1 MRKPEDMRLP
11 RDVEEGGR
19 PEMTTLVLSVQ
30 EREELR
36 LLLESAL
43 AGLRRGISRAGR
55 HEHDEVLGQRRAI
68 LQGVLLQLE
77 EARTRSV
84 ARRAELNS
92 RASEENTFSTGD
104 LRVDLAR
111 RQVLLKAR
119 PVYFTPI
126 EYRLLTAL
134 VKRAG
139 KVLTH
144 RELLEEVWDRLHAEQ
159 RHYLHVYVAHLRRKI
174 EADPAR
180 PRYILTEPRVGYRLA
195 SE

>member
-1 MRKPEDMRLP
+1 MRLP

-19 PEMTTLVLSVQ
+19 PEMTTLVLSAQ
-30 EREELR
+30 ERDELR

-43 AGLRRGISRAGR
+43 ANFRREISRGGR
-55 HEHDEVLGQRRAI
+55 HQHDEMLGQRRAI
-68 LQGVLLQLE
+68 LQGVLLQIE

-84 ARRAELNS
+84 ARRAELS
-92 RASEENTFSTGD
+92 ARASEENTFSTGD

-119 PVYFTPI
+119 PVYLTPI
-126 EYRLLTAL
+126 EYRLLIAL

-139 KVLTH
+139 QVLTH

-159 RHYLHVYVAHLRRKI
+159 THYLHVYVAHVRRKI

>member
-1 MRKPEDMRLP
+1 
-11 RDVEEGGR
+11 V
-19 PEMTTLVLSVQ
+19 TTLVLSAQ
-30 EREELR
+30 ERDELR
-36 LLLESAL
+36 LLLERAL
-43 AGLRRGISRAGR
+43 ADLRRQP
-55 HEHDEVLGQRRAI
+55 EEMLWQRRAI

-84 ARRAELNS
+84 ARRAELGR
-92 RASEENTFSTGD
+92 RASEENTFGTGD
-104 LRVDLAR
+104 LLVDFGR
-111 RQVLLKAR
+111 RRVLLKAR
-119 PVYFTPI
+119 PISLTPI

-139 KVLTH
+139 QVMTH

-159 RHYLHVYVAHLRRKI
+159 THYLHVYVAHLRRKI
-174 EADPAR
+174 EVDPGR

>member
-1 MRKPEDMRLP
+1 
-11 RDVEEGGR
+11 VI
-19 PEMTTLVLSVQ
+19 TLVLSAQ
-30 EREELR
+30 EQDALR
-36 LLLESAL
+36 LLLERAL
-43 AGLRRGISRAGR
+43 KDPRREISRGGR
-55 HEHDEVLGQRRAI
+55 QPQGEMLGQRRAL
-68 LQGVLLQLE
+68 LQGVLLQIE

-84 ARRAELNS
+84 ARDAELS
-92 RASEENTFSTGD
+92 ARGSEENTFSTGD

-119 PVYFTPI
+119 PVYLTPG

-134 VKRAG
+134 GKRAG
-139 KVLTH
+139 QVLTH

-159 RHYLHVYVAHLRRKI
+159 THYLHVYVAHLRRKI

-180 PRYILTEPRVGYRLA
+180 PRYILTEPRIGYRLA

>member
-1 MRKPEDMRLP
+1 
-11 RDVEEGGR
+11 V
-19 PEMTTLVLSVQ
+19 TTLVLSAQ
-30 EREELR
+30 EGDELR

-43 AGLRRGISRAGR
+43 ADLRRQP
-55 HEHDEVLGQRRAI
+55 EEMLWRRQAI

-84 ARRAELNS
+84 ARRAELS
-92 RASEENTFSTGD
+92 RRATEENTFSTGD
-104 LRVDLAR
+104 LRVDFGR
-111 RQVLLKAR
+111 RSVLLKAR
-119 PVYFTPI
+119 PVYLTPI

-139 KVLTH
+139 QVLTH

-159 RHYLHVYVAHLRRKI
+159 THYLHVYVAHLRRKI
-174 EADPAR
+174 EPDPAR

>member
-1 MRKPEDMRLP
+1 
-11 RDVEEGGR
+11 
-19 PEMTTLVLSVQ
+19 MTTLVLSAQ
-30 EREELR
+30 EGDELR

-43 AGLRRGISRAGR
+43 ADLRRQP
-55 HEHDEVLGQRRAI
+55 EEMLWPRRAI

-84 ARRAELNS
+84 ARRAELS
-92 RASEENTFSTGD
+92 RRATEENTFSTGD
-104 LRVDLAR
+104 LRVDFGR
-111 RQVLLKAR
+111 RSVLLKAR
-119 PVYFTPI
+119 PVYLTPI

-139 KVLTH
+139 QVLTH

-159 RHYLHVYVAHLRRKI
+159 THYLHVYVAHLRRKI
-174 EADPAR
+174 EPDPAR

>member
-1 MRKPEDMRLP
+1 
-11 RDVEEGGR
+11 
-19 PEMTTLVLSVQ
+19 MTTLVLSAQ
-30 EREELR
+30 EGDELR

-43 AGLRRGISRAGR
+43 ADLRRQPEEMLWR
-55 HEHDEVLGQRRAI
+55 RRAI

-84 ARRAELNS
+84 ARRAELS
-92 RASEENTFSTGD
+92 RRATEENTFSTGD
-104 LRVDLAR
+104 LRVDFGR
-111 RQVLLKAR
+111 RSVLLKAR
-119 PVYFTPI
+119 PVYLTPI

-139 KVLTH
+139 QVLTH

-159 RHYLHVYVAHLRRKI
+159 THYLHVYVAHLRRKI
-174 EADPAR
+174 EPDPAR

>member
-1 MRKPEDMRLP
+1 MRCSGR
-11 RDVEEGGR
+11 GGPSCKGSSSR
-19 PEMTTLVLSVQ
+19 S
-30 EREELR
+30 
-36 LLLESAL
+36 
-43 AGLRRGISRAGR
+43 RRHAPDRS
-55 HEHDEVLGQRRAI
+55 H
-68 LQGVLLQLE
+68 E
-77 EARTRSV
+77 EA
-84 ARRAELNS
+84 ELS
-92 RASEENTFSTGD
+92 ARASEENTFSTGD

-111 RQVLLKAR
+111 RRVLLKAR
-119 PVYFTPI
+119 PVYLTPI

-139 KVLTH
+139 QVLTH

-159 RHYLHVYVAHLRRKI
+159 THYLHVYVAHLRRKI

>member
-1 MRKPEDMRLP
+1 
-11 RDVEEGGR
+11 
-19 PEMTTLVLSVQ
+19 MTTLVLSAQ
-30 EREELR
+30 ERDELG

-43 AGLRRGISRAGR
+43 ADLRLEISHSGR
-55 HEHDEVLGQRRAI
+55 YQHDEMLEQRRAI
-68 LQGVLLQLE
+68 LQRVFLQLE
-77 EARTRSV
+77 GARTRSV
-84 ARRAELNS
+84 ARRAELS
-92 RASEENTFSTGD
+92 SSASEENTFSTGD

-139 KVLTH
+139 QVLTH

-159 RHYLHVYVAHLRRKI
+159 THYLHV
-174 EADPAR
+174 
-180 PRYILTEPRVGYRLA
+180 
-195 SE
+195 

>member
-1 MRKPEDMRLP
+1 
-11 RDVEEGGR
+11 
-19 PEMTTLVLSVQ
+19 
-30 EREELR
+30 
-36 LLLESAL
+36 
-43 AGLRRGISRAGR
+43 
-55 HEHDEVLGQRRAI
+55 VLGQRRAI

-84 ARRAELNS
+84 ARRAELSS

-104 LRVDLAR
+104 LRVDFGR
-111 RQVLLKAR
+111 RSVLLKAR
-119 PVYFTPI
+119 PVYLTPI

-139 KVLTH
+139 QVLTH

-159 RHYLHVYVAHLRRKI
+159 THYLHVYVAHLRRKI
-174 EADPAR
+174 EPDPAR

>member
-1 MRKPEDMRLP
+1 MRLP

-19 PEMTTLVLSVQ
+19 PEMTTLVLSAQ
-30 EREELR
+30 ERDELR

-43 AGLRRGISRAGR
+43 ADLRREISRAGR
-55 HEHDEVLGQRRAI
+55 HEPEGMLGQRRAI
-68 LQGVLLQLE
+68 LQEVLLQLE

-84 ARRAELNS
+84 ARRAELS
-92 RASEENTFSTGD
+92 RRASEENTFSTGD

-119 PVYFTPI
+119 PVYLTPI
-126 EYRLLTAL
+126 EYRLLTTL
-134 VKRAG
+134 VKRSG
-139 KVLTH
+139 QVLTH